1 MTVNIYD
8 MAQTWNNGATTF
20 TGIKLNVT
28 DTASAAT
35 SKLLDLQVGGSSKLR
50 VLKTGFVD
58 CAGLTFSGGTSRMLD
73 TAPNGGLFLRTAGQA
88 IRLAG
93 LHTIGWNSHPSD
105 STSGSADVILARDAA
120 NTLAL
125 RNGVNAQAFN
135 IYNTYTDASNYERGF
150 MKWNSNVLEIGTE
163 AAGTGSLR
171 SLSFNGSDILL
182 NTNGTRRGYV
192 DGDSL
197 NLDAARLML
206 TSSTLGYMQM
216 VEQPSAPPA
225 PSANN
230 VRIYAED
237 DGAGKTRL
245 MARFAT
251 GVAQQIAIEP

>member
-1 MTVNIYD
+1 MPTTNIYD
-8 MAQTWNNGATTF
+8 IAATWNDGATTF

-135 IYNTYTDASNYERGF
+135 IYNTYTDASNYERAALRWSGNDF
-150 MKWNSNVLEIGTE
+150 IITSTDR
-163 AAGTGSLR
+163 AGTGTNRQMHFYSLAYR
-171 SLSFNGSDILL
+171 WYV
-182 NTNGTRRGYV
+182 NGTFWW
-192 DGDSL
+192 SM
-197 NLDAARLML
+197 DATGELVQQNG
-206 TSSTLGYMQM
+206 TSISFKEMTA
-216 VEQPSAPPA
+216 PSA
-225 PSANN
+225 PSANS

-245 MARFAT
+245 MALFAT